1 MNKQISILGCGWL
14 GFPLAKH
21 LISLGYA
28 INGSTTSPDKICVL
42 KDNDIQPF
50 LIEIN
55 ENEIKGN
62 IELFLKESDTLI
74 INVPP
79 KRKLNLN
86 NYQSRLENLLP
97 YIKQSY
103 IKHLLF
109 VSSTSVYAHQNE
121 LLTEETIAKPD
132 SEAGQDILAAEQ
144 LFQKLATQKTTV
156 LRLAGLIGE
165 DRHPVKFLA
174 GRKDLPNPNHAVNLI
189 HLDDCIKI
197 MTKIIQTDSW
207 GEVFIGVDQQHLDRK
222 AYYTQ
227 QAINRQLP
235 IPHFEE
241 SSDAFDKK
249 IDNPLT
255 KEKLL

>member
-1 MNKQISILGCGWL
+1 MYKQISVLGCGWL

-21 LISLGYA
+21 LIALGYT
-28 INGSTTSPDKICVL
+28 INGSSTSPDKMDVL
-42 KDNDIQPF
+42 KENNINPF
-50 LIEIN
+50 LIEVN
-55 ENEIKGN
+55 ENEVIGN
-62 IELFLKESDTLI
+62 MSLFLEGSDILI

-79 KRKLNLN
+79 QRKLNLN
-86 NYQSRLENLLP
+86 NYQLRLENLLL
-97 YIKQSY
+97 YIKQSN
-103 IKHLLF
+103 IKHILF
-109 VSSTSVYAHQNE
+109 VSSTSAYAHQKE
-121 LLTEETIAKPD
+121 LITEDTIAKPD
-132 SEAGQDILAAEQ
+132 SKAGQDILAAEQ
-144 LFQKLATQKTTV
+144 MFQNLSTQKTTV

-165 DRHPVKFLA
+165 DRHPVYFLA
-174 GRKDLPNPNHAVNLI
+174 GRKDLPNPHHAVNLI
-189 HLDDCIKI
+189 HLDECIKI

-222 AYYTQ
+222 TYYTQ

-241 SSDAFDKK
+241 NSDVLDKK